1 MNRRYV
7 PDLKRF
13 LGICGRNYTALQR
26 LLARASR
33 SQGEGPYIWQHQRE
47 SVQLRIRVLERTPYT
62 ELLELERISD
72 PIPHVTVPKMS
83 IRLYHDARL
92 AEVLSSQQTPRLLPV
107 YDYPN
112 DHMLQPNE
120 KFQVNLFLAELL
132 EQFKQ
137 REWLTINRS
146 EESRKT

>member
-7 PDLKRF
+7 PDLARF
-13 LGICGRNYTALQR
+13 LGICGRNYQALLR
-26 LLARASR
+26 LLVRARR
-33 SQGEGPYIWQHQRE
+33 QQGDGPYLWQHPQQE
-47 SVQLRIRVLERTPYT
+47 VQLRIRVLECTPYT

-92 AEVLSSQQTPRLLPV
+92 AEVLTSQQIQRLLPV

-112 DHMLQPNE
+112 DRMLQPNE

-132 EQFKQ
+132 AQFNQ
-137 REWLTINRS
+137 REWLTVNRS

>member
-1 MNRRYV
+1 MARRYV
-7 PDLKRF
+7 PDLSRY
-13 LGICGRNYTALQR
+13 LGICGRNYQSLQR
-26 LLARASR
+26 LLARAQR
-33 SQGEGPYIWQHQRE
+33 HQGDGPYYWRHQHQQVE
-47 SVQLRIRVLERTPYT
+47 LRICVLERTPYT

-92 AEVLSSQQTPRLLPV
+92 AEVLTSQQISRLLPV
-107 YDYPN
+107 YEYPN

-120 KFQVNLFLAELL
+120 KFQVNMFLAELL
-132 EQFKQ
+132 AQFNQ
-137 REWLTINRS
+137 REWLTVNRS